1 MRDAYATLW
10 HSFSMYPWAGPLD
23 ASVALAGLLTA
34 CVRLGLPSAPA
45 FGFDAPSASSGK
57 TKAARVLCSLVD
69 GRESAIVGYPSCS
82 DDHEMNKVLVTKAME
97 GARSLLIDNVIG
109 TFESAAFAA
118 AMTTST
124 IEGRI
129 LGRSQMTGS
138 LPCRMM
144 TTITGNNLVLG
155 SDCSQ
160 RVIIARI
167 DARLERPHQR
177 GFNFDPVDYAV
188 ENRCRIIVAGL
199 TLLQGF
205 VRAGMP
211 RSSQKTS
218 RFAEWD
224 RLVRQCVLW
233 LQAKLELDF
242 ADPLDAIE
250 RYRDNDPVLE
260 SHDWMLRGLEVV
272 FSGSPFTAKDLID
285 WHEKMKLRL
294 ELINSNQ
301 RGLWEAIEG
310 SSYGKGRPSTT
321 TVGNML
327 RYRKDRIVNGRFLE
341 AAGERHG
348 GVKAWVV
355 RVREA

>member
-1 MRDAYATLW
+1 M
-10 HSFSMYPWAGPLD
+10 
-23 ASVALAGLLTA
+23 
-34 CVRLGLPSAPA
+34 
-45 FGFDAPSASSGK
+45 
-57 TKAARVLCSLVD
+57 
-69 GRESAIVGYPSCS
+69 
-82 DDHEMNKVLVTKAME
+82 LVTKAME

-109 TFESAAFAA
+109 IFESAAFAA

-129 LGRSQMTGS
+129 LGKSQMTGS

-144 TTITGNNLVLG
+144 TTITGNNLILG

-167 DARLERPHQR
+167 NAGVERPHQR
-177 GFNFDPVDYAV
+177 GFKFDPVDHAV

-233 LQAKLELDF
+233 LQPKLGLDI

-250 RYRDNDPVLE
+250 RNRDSDPALE
-260 SHDWMLRGLEVV
+260 SHDWMLRGLECV
-272 FSGSPFTAKDLID
+272 FGGNSFTAKDLMD
-285 WHEKMKLRL
+285 WHEMIKSRL
-294 ELINSNQ
+294 GHIDANQ
-301 RGLWEAIEG
+301 RGLWDAIEG
-310 SSYGKGRPSTT
+310 SANGKIRPTT
-321 TVGNML
+321 LTVGNML
-327 RYRKDRIVNGRFLE
+327 KFRKEKIVNTRFLE
-341 AAGERHG
+341 CVGERHG
-348 GVKAWVV
+348 GIKAWVV
-355 RVREA
+355 RRNNT